1 MEVLNRVRTELAED
15 PYFGPLHNEPIQVP
29 RVNEFAASG
38 IVIKVLGETK
48 PIRQWEVAGSFVSE
62 SKKPSTTRA

>member
-1 MEVLNRVRTELAED
+1 MEVLNRVGTELAED

-38 IVIKVLGETK
+38 IVIKVFGETK
-48 PIRQWEVAGSFVSE
+48 PIRQ
-62 SKKPSTTRA
+62 